1 MPAGAGPHGDMA
13 QRCEQLRDR
22 DALQTVWGHQFNI
35 YRVWMSATE
44 KDYMASLKQW
54 VTAVR
59 VEPVRKELVR

>member
-1 MPAGAGPHGDMA
+1 
-13 QRCEQLRDR
+13 
-22 DALQTVWGHQFNI
+22 
-35 YRVWMSATE
+35 MSATE